1 MYHLLN
7 LVQFYSP
14 QFFTAKAGVEYTANG
29 SDNAAAIIIAFI
41 RFLLFCFNFTS
52 PPKYI
57 IQNVIIS
64 RINDNDFH
72 YHCQLKN
79 KKFTKRTSLKEVM
92 PFSPDSSLKSFS
104 SHEIRLLLL

>member
-14 QFFTAKAGVEYTANG
+14 QLLLPLKQVLNKQQMEVITIF
-29 SDNAAAIIIAFI
+29 SAAIIIAFI

-57 IQNVIIS
+57 IRNVIIS

-72 YHCQLKN
+72 YHCQLEK
-79 KKFTKRTSLKEVM
+79 
-92 PFSPDSSLKSFS
+92 
-104 SHEIRLLLL
+104 